1 MSSEHRSLK
10 ETWFF
15 MVFPG
20 ANDSRVT
27 CSRKQATMQRSTK
40 QPIFD
45 NGTQSL
51 FIELHAPILI
61 HTMAMS
67 KTQVLSF
74 DFLCLSKQQEFTT
87 TLVQQGDKSGTAS
100 FHRQYAL
107 RST

>member
-1 MSSEHRSLK
+1 
-10 ETWFF
+10 
-15 MVFPG
+15 
-20 ANDSRVT
+20 
-27 CSRKQATMQRSTK
+27 MQRSTK